1 MHWETIENFNL
12 DGSVFKADDLRF
24 VAEVYGKR
32 ISEYLDTKNLTAT
45 FFPDSENYADE
56 VINSSD
62 TDIELEGLNFS
73 FMQDFSFE
81 QATVLTD
88 FNYCKV
94 GELKFVKIVTPFT
107 RVRSYD
113 FIITRHD
120 EAKEVVKALIH
131 NRNKS
136 YVKRTPPHIIGIP
149 IADIEKKTIDFLL
162 DDNLREFC
170 KKRDIPLKRG
180 VIFEGAPGCGKSMT
194 LKYLRTK
201 ADNHNIEFEVFNDI
215 KEFLDKY
222 DDYFRDEKKIF
233 VFEDFDTALLDRD
246 STGGT
251 PNQIL
256 GKILNT
262 LDGVREIDNV
272 VSIFT
277 TNKIKLFDDAFIRP
291 GRIDTVFT
299 FELPNEDNIKEFVDK
314 YLFDFDKE
322 FILKTIFDIKS
333 STNISFAYL
342 KGISDDLNIYKFF
355 EGKDP
360 SEKDVERIIKE
371 RATQS
376 NKGEDKDASSYIL

>member
-1 MHWETIENFNL
+1 MHWESIENFNL
-12 DGSVFKADDLRF
+12 DGSVFRSDDLRF
-24 VAEVYGKR
+24 VAEIYGDV
-32 ISEYLDTKNLTAT
+32 ISKYLDTRNFTAT
-45 FFPDSENYADE
+45 FFAESENFADE
-56 VINSSD
+56 VEASGNTHMKVND
-62 TDIELEGLNFS
+62 YNFS

-81 QATVLTD
+81 QASILGD
-88 FNYCKV
+88 LNYCKV
-94 GELKFVKIVTPFT
+94 NGMRFVKIVTPFT
-107 RVRSYD
+107 RPRSYD
-113 FIITRHD
+113 FIIARFD
-120 EAKEVVKALIH
+120 EAKEVVKALMH

-136 YVKRTPPHIIGIP
+136 FVKRTPPHIIGIP
-149 IADIEKKTIDFLL
+149 TAEIEKKTIDFLL
-162 DDNLREFC
+162 DEDLREFC

-201 ADNHNIEFEVFNDI
+201 ADNHNIEFEVFSDI
-215 KEFLDKY
+215 KEFLDNS
-222 DDYFRDEKKIF
+222 DDYYRDEKKIF

-299 FELPNEDNIKEFVDK
+299 FELPSEENIREFVDK

-322 FILKTIFDIKS
+322 FILNVIFEVKS
-333 STNISFAYL
+333 TTNISFAYL

-355 EGKDP
+355 EGKNP
-360 SEKDVERIIKE
+360 SENDIKKIIKE
-371 RATQS
+371 RAAQS
-376 NKGEDKDASSYIL
+376 NKGEDKDASSFIL